1 MGDMLTLIEKAEK
14 DFDEKEALRLS
25 KKLKENKFDMNDLLS
40 QMQQIKKMGSVKDL
54 IKMLPGAG
62 KIDENAIDES
72 GLYKTEAIIL
82 SMTKKEREKPAIINP
97 SRKKRIAAGSGTTVT
112 DVNRLLKQYEQM
124 RDMFKKMSGKKGK
137 MGRFNP
143 SMFGM

>member
-1 MGDMLTLIEKAEK
+1 
-14 DFDEKEALRLS
+14 
-25 KKLKENKFDMNDLLS
+25 
-40 QMQQIKKMGSVKDL
+40 MGSVKDL